1 VCSAW
6 VMSVGEYHR
15 LLNSYMIFADRDKE
29 LSIFISNEKVKQAF
43 RKLTKNIAGQWQ
55 SFIFSWFVQCNIID
69 IHLNRA
75 NQLNT
80 KCQELTCLP
89 KRRNLLFVL
98 EMRCNF
104 QRWGER
110 RVTAEMTLYA
120 ANLVEV
126 LPS

>member
-1 VCSAW
+1 MCSAW

>member
-1 VCSAW
+1 MCSAW
-6 VMSVGEYHR
+6 VMSVGEDHR

-29 LSIFISNEKVKQAF
+29 LSIFISNGKVKQAF